1 MVYTKH
7 IVVHKL
13 KHLRQAKDYVENAE
27 KTLVNES
34 SEDHLT
40 NIFPYITNTDKT
52 MSKQLVSGH
61 GITNVYDAAN
71 EFIATKK
78 LKAFAKGSD
87 FNFDPRTGKIKF
99 EVESLEKNNAVLA
112 HHLIQSFSPDDDLT
126 PEQIHE
132 IGRQTILEFTGGEYE
147 FVIATHVDREHI
159 HNHIIFNSTNLFTGK
174 QFDWKIIPKEKTKS
188 GKAYDVTKNNF
199 ELVSDKI
206 ASRYGA
212 KIIEKSPGNS
222 HLKYTKWQTQSIFKS
237 QIKQRLDYLLETS
250 SNIEDFKIKA
260 TALNL
265 SVDFSGK
272 WATYRLL
279 DEPQMKNTRGRN
291 LDKKHPD
298 KYNLES
304 IIERIETN
312 EISLTVDEVVER
324 YEEKIDVVKQD
335 FDYQITVEKW
345 QVDHMTS
352 KGFYLNVDFGIAD
365 RGQIFIGAYKVD
377 QLENGDY
384 VLYLKKNE
392 TFRLLSEKDVSF
404 SKYLTGQ
411 DLAKQLGL
419 YNGTVPL
426 RKEPVIST
434 INELVD
440 AINFLAEH
448 GVTEGTQFNTME
460 SKLMAALEEAEE
472 KLSVI
477 DSKIMEL
484 TKISKLLIEIESGYS
499 QSTLEELEK
508 LGVNPKI
515 KYLDIHQELQSEK
528 LSRKI
533 LKNKFEQTVEEI
545 NTFNEIKVTT
555 LEENKEKK
563 KEKYY
568 NIFSIK
574 K

>member
-7 IVVHKL
+7 IIVHKL
-13 KHLRQAKDYVENAE
+13 KHLRQAKDYVEKAE

-34 SEDHLT
+34 NPQHLT
-40 NIFPYITNTDKT
+40 NLFPYISNPDKT
-52 MSKQLVSGH
+52 MSMQLVSGH

-78 LKAFAKGSD
+78 LKALAKGNE
-87 FNFDPRTGKIKF
+87 FNFDPKTGKIKF
-99 EVESLEKNNAVLA
+99 NIESLEKNNAVLA

-126 PEQIHE
+126 PEQVHE

-159 HNHIIFNSTNLFTGK
+159 HNHIIFNSTNLYSGK
-174 QFDWKIIPKEKTKS
+174 QFDWKVIPKEKTKN

-199 ELVSDKI
+199 EKVSDKI

-222 HLKYTKWQTQSIFKS
+222 HLKYTKWQTQSIYKS
-237 QIKQRLDYLLETS
+237 QIKQRLDYLLEMS
-250 SNIEDFKIKA
+250 SDIDDFKRKS

-265 SVDFSGK
+265 SFDFSGK

-291 LDKKHPD
+291 LDKKHPE

-304 IIERIETN
+304 IIERLKTN
-312 EISLTVDEVVER
+312 ELSLTVDEVVER
-324 YEEKIDVVKQD
+324 YEEKVDVVKQD
-335 FDYQITVEKW
+335 FDYQVTVEKW
-345 QVDHMTS
+345 QIDHMTS

-365 RGQIFIGAYKVD
+365 RGQIFIGGYKVD
-377 QLENGDY
+377 QLENGDC

-392 TFRLLSEKDVSF
+392 TFRLLSEKEASF
-404 SKYLTGQ
+404 TKYLTGH

-426 RKEPVIST
+426 KKEPVISI

-448 GVTEGTQFNTME
+448 GVTEGTQFNNME
-460 SKLMAALEEAEE
+460 SQLMGALGEAEE
-472 KLSVI
+472 KLSII
-477 DSKIMEL
+477 DNKIMEL
-484 TKISKLLIEIESGYS
+484 TKIAKLLIEKESE
-499 QSTLEELEK
+499 QTQAAINELEEL
-508 LGVNPKI
+508 GVSPSI
-515 KYLDIHQELQSEK
+515 KYQDIHQELQSEK
-528 LSRKI
+528 MSRKI
-533 LKNKFEQTVEEI
+533 LKNKFEQTVDEI
-545 NTFNEIKVTT
+545 NTFNEIKATQ
-555 LEENKEKK
+555 LEENKEKSEGK
-563 KEKYY
+563 R
-568 NIFSIK
+568 I
-574 K
+574 

>member
-13 KHLRQAKDYVENAE
+13 KHLRQAKDYVENAD

-40 NIFPYITNTDKT
+40 NIFPYITNADKT

-112 HHLIQSFSPDDDLT
+112 HHLIQSFSPDDNLT

-132 IGRQTILEFTGGEYE
+132 IGRQTILEFTSGEYE

-222 HLKYTKWQTQSIFKS
+222 HLKYTKWQTQSIYKS

-272 WATYRLL
+272 W
-279 DEPQMKNTRGRN
+279 
-291 LDKKHPD
+291 
-298 KYNLES
+298 
-304 IIERIETN
+304 
-312 EISLTVDEVVER
+312 
-324 YEEKIDVVKQD
+324 
-335 FDYQITVEKW
+335 
-345 QVDHMTS
+345 
-352 KGFYLNVDFGIAD
+352 
-365 RGQIFIGAYKVD
+365 
-377 QLENGDY
+377 
-384 VLYLKKNE
+384 
-392 TFRLLSEKDVSF
+392 
-404 SKYLTGQ
+404 
-411 DLAKQLGL
+411 
-419 YNGTVPL
+419 
-426 RKEPVIST
+426 
-434 INELVD
+434 
-440 AINFLAEH
+440 
-448 GVTEGTQFNTME
+448 
-460 SKLMAALEEAEE
+460 
-472 KLSVI
+472 
-477 DSKIMEL
+477 
-484 TKISKLLIEIESGYS
+484 LLIGC
-499 QSTLEELEK
+499 LMNHK
-508 LGVNPKI
+508 
-515 KYLDIHQELQSEK
+515 
-528 LSRKI
+528 
-533 LKNKFEQTVEEI
+533 
-545 NTFNEIKVTT
+545 
-555 LEENKEKK
+555 
-563 KEKYY
+563 
-568 NIFSIK
+568 
-574 K
+574 

>member
-174 QFDWKIIPKEKTKS
+174 QFDWKIITKEKTKS

-298 KYNLES
+298 KYNFES

-312 EISLTVDEVVER
+312 DISLTVDEVVER

-377 QLENGDY
+377 QLENGDC

-392 TFRLLSEKDVSF
+392 TFRLLSENDASF
-404 SKYLTGQ
+404 SKYLTGH

-448 GVTEGTQFNTME
+448 GVTEGTQFNAME
-460 SKLMAALEEAEE
+460 SKLMAALEVAEE

-515 KYLDIHQELQSEK
+515 KYLDINQELQSEK

-545 NTFNEIKVTT
+545 NTFNEIKATKF
-555 LEENKEKK
+555 EENKGK
-563 KEKYY
+563 
-568 NIFSIK
+568 IL
-574 K
+574 

>member
-34 SEDHLT
+34 IEDHLT
-40 NIFPYITNTDKT
+40 NLFPYISNSDKT
-52 MSKQLVSGH
+52 MSMQLVSGH
-61 GITNVYDAAN
+61 GITDVYDAAN

-78 LKAFAKGSD
+78 IKALSKGTD
-87 FNFDPRTGKIKF
+87 FNFDPQTGKIKF
-99 EVESLEKNNAVLA
+99 NVKSLEKNNAVLA

-159 HNHIIFNSTNLFTGK
+159 HNHIIFNSTNLYTGK

-188 GKAYDVTKNNF
+188 GKSFNVTKNIF
-199 ELVSDKI
+199 EQVSDKI

-222 HLKYTKWQTQSIFKS
+222 HLKYTKWQTQSIYKS

-250 SNIEDFKIKA
+250 SDIEDFKIKA

-265 SVDFSGK
+265 SFDFSGK

-279 DEPQMKNTRGRN
+279 DEPQLKNTRGRN

-298 KYNLES
+298 KYNLDS
-304 IIERIETN
+304 IIERLDTN
-312 EISLTVDEVVER
+312 EIFLTVDEVVER
-324 YEEKIDVVKQD
+324 YEEKVDVVKQD
-335 FDYQITVEKW
+335 FDYQVTVEKW
-345 QVDHMTS
+345 QIDHMTS

-365 RGQIFIGAYKVD
+365 RGQIFIGGYKVD
-377 QLENGDY
+377 QLENGDC

-392 TFRLLSEKDVSF
+392 TFRLLSEKEASF
-404 SKYLTGQ
+404 SKYLTGY

-419 YNGTVPL
+419 YNGSVPL

-448 GVTEGTQFNTME
+448 GVTEGTQFNNME
-460 SKLMAALEEAEE
+460 VKLMAALGEAEE
-472 KLSVI
+472 KLSTI
-477 DSKIMEL
+477 DTKILEL
-484 TKISKLLIEIESGYS
+484 TKISKLLIEIESEYS
-499 QSTLEELEK
+499 QTTFEK
-508 LGVNPKI
+508 LESLGINPTI
-515 KYLDIHQELQSEK
+515 KYQDIHQELQSEK

-533 LKNKFEQTVEEI
+533 LKNKFEQTVNEI
-545 NTFNEIKVTT
+545 NTFNEIKVTK
-555 LEENKEKK
+555 LEENKEKS
-563 KEKYY
+563 EERR
-568 NIFSIK
+568 I
-574 K
+574 